1 MNESGGLMGS
11 ETPELKVIKCTAC
24 GGDLVKSY
32 RMEYDDED
40 EENVRVPLARCSAC
54 GAEYDRKTPEY
65 YHFFADELTYDKDI
79 TLFKLGARGTVK
91 GVEYEIIG
99 RIRYQEEDEWDKA
112 TWDEW
117 FAVSSDGGHHYIVM
131 EEGKVHFFREYTPQS
146 IDIESDPGSIIF
158 EGRRI
163 SKAGGFT
170 GRIVYAE
177 GELPWTPDI
186 GEPAT
191 MYEFKKDGAK
201 YSIEQSEGEVSV
213 TRGEEVSFQ
222 DIVEAFGSEEDR
234 ELYRATVTA
243 RKGYARKA
251 LIYTVA
257 AIAALVL
264 AAGGCLSTS
273 PVDSVMKQG
282 VVISDNVPVVEGNER
297 MFRSEVVYGPF
308 SLDQGNRLYGARVSI
323 NRSVQNFNLE
333 WQSFR
338 LLLVPEE
345 RLMKY
350 LAPPLTR
357 AGLAGLFDEVDA
369 FADPL
374 ECYNLSGDFWDE
386 EGYDDGYWHESDVTA
401 DDDFV
406 LEKAG
411 PYYAYLE
418 LASQKPRLVSSVEV
432 AFEKARSYRYFVIA
446 MVFFAGLALVNRTFS
461 RSYNKMP
468 YRMS

>member
-1 MNESGGLMGS
+1 MGS
-11 ETPELKVIKCTAC
+11 ETPELKAIKCTAC

-32 RMEYDDED
+32 RTEYDDED
-40 EENVRVPLARCSAC
+40 EENVRVPLARCAAC
-54 GAEYDRKTPEY
+54 GAEYDRSTPEY
-65 YHFFADELTYDKDI
+65 YRFFADDLTYDKDV

-99 RIRYQEEDEWDKA
+99 RIRYQEEEEWDKA

-131 EEGKVHFFREYTPQS
+131 EEGRVHFFREYTPHS
-146 IDIESDPGSIIF
+146 IDLESDPGGILF

-163 SKAGGFT
+163 SRDGGFT

-177 GELPWTPDI
+177 GELPWKPEI

-191 MYEFKKDGAK
+191 MYEFKKDGVK

-213 TRGEEVSFQ
+213 TRGEEIPFR

-234 ELYRATVTA
+234 ELYRATVMA
-243 RKGYARKA
+243 RKGYTRKA
-251 LIYTVA
+251 VVYTVA
-257 AIAALVL
+257 AIVALVL
-264 AAGGCLSTS
+264 AAGGCFSTS
-273 PVDSVMKQG
+273 PVEGAMKNR
-282 VVISDNVPVVEGNER
+282 VVVSENVPVVEGSER
-297 MFRSEVVYGPF
+297 MYRSEVVYGPF
-308 SLDQGNRLYGARVSI
+308 SLNEGNRLYGARVSI

-345 RLMKY
+345 RLIRR
-350 LAPPLTR
+350 LAPPFTR

-369 FADPL
+369 YADPL
-374 ECYNLSGDFWDE
+374 ECYTLSGDFWDE

-401 DDDFV
+401 EDDFL

-411 PYYAYLE
+411 TYYAYLE

-432 AFEKARSYRYFVIA
+432 AFEMVKSYRYFIIA
-446 MVFFAGLALVNRTFS
+446 MIVFAVLALVNRTLS
-461 RSYNKMP
+461 RTYNKMP